1 MLSLIMVFGVAKAI
15 TNYGAGRLFF
25 LASPNFQPVFTLRSL
40 SGAPA
45 PSIVAPTIAKGG
57 STCGFCE
64 RLRHRARSVAFH
76 TTSSPNVR
84 QVYAAATSGL
94 APATFQSWVPI
105 VTDHGRHPNWSTD
118 GTLVYHFS
126 FRD

>member
-1 MLSLIMVFGVAKAI
+1 MLSLIMVFGVAKA
-15 TNYGAGRLFF
+15 
-25 LASPNFQPVFTLRSL
+25 
-40 SGAPA
+40 
-45 PSIVAPTIAKGG
+45 
-57 STCGFCE
+57 
-64 RLRHRARSVAFH
+64 
-76 TTSSPNVR
+76 NVR